1 VGSTTQV
8 GGCSCKKPMS
18 LLVKN
23 IIRFILFILVQV
35 YVLSQIPPLH
45 QFISPY
51 LYFLF
56 ILWLPFTTSRF
67 SLLLVS
73 FLLGITLDYFLGTPG
88 LHAAPCV
95 LVAYLR
101 PFLINILISQEG
113 AELNYAEPSIKSMGF
128 APYSLYVLVFTFIHH
143 FYLVLIEW
151 LHFGNFLYFI
161 GKVTATTGVSLL
173 LIFITEMLF
182 FRKQKFRTNTA

>member
-1 VGSTTQV
+1 
-8 GGCSCKKPMS
+8 MS

-45 QFISPY
+45 QFITPY

-56 ILWLPFTTSRF
+56 ILWLPFTISR
-67 SLLLVS
+67 SGLLLVS
-73 FLLGITLDYFLGTPG
+73 FLFGLTLDYFLGTPG

-95 LVAYLR
+95 LIAYLR
-101 PFLINILISQEG
+101 PFLINVLISQEG

-128 APYSLYVLVFTFIHH
+128 APYGLYVLVFTFIHH
-143 FYLVLIEW
+143 FYLVFIEW

-161 GKVTATTGVSLL
+161 GKVTATTGISLL

>member
-1 VGSTTQV
+1 
-8 GGCSCKKPMS
+8 MS

-45 QFISPY
+45 QFITPY

-56 ILWLPFTTSRF
+56 ILWLPFTISRAA
-67 SLLLVS
+67 LLLVS
-73 FLLGITLDYFLGTPG
+73 FLFGLTLDYFLNTPG

-95 LVAYLR
+95 LIAYLR
-101 PFLINILISQEG
+101 PFLINVLISQEG
-113 AELNYAEPSIKSMGF
+113 AELNYAEPSIRSMGF
-128 APYSLYVLVFTFIHH
+128 APYGLYVLVFTFIHH

-151 LHFGNFLYFI
+151 LQFGNFLYFI